1 MSRGALVL
9 AAGAVAL
16 ALAPSATAEPG
27 SWEGGGPPAP
37 VIGVL
42 EVDPV
47 EPTTVY
53 GSGVS
58 TVYVTEDGAA
68 SWRRLARPDLS
79 AVSISALEVNPAAH
93 RELYLHSDSDLYR
106 STDGGAAWTKL
117 DLEGVSTFALL
128 PGAPATL
135 LAATFEHGV
144 QRSTDG
150 GATWTDS
157 SDGIEDPSLVGWFA
171 VAPSDPSV
179 VYVFSRTLY
188 RSSDGGRSW
197 ARASL
202 PVEDSFPLVRAVDPS
217 APDTLYLADGL
228 TVWRTTDG
236 GVTWERRSAG
246 LPSVEFGFIPA
257 LVAAPSQ
264 PDLLY
269 AVTDTALYRT
279 TNGGKSWQ
287 LVNDDAF
294 GTVSPWTIAIDPADS
309 LRVYRASGQGVF
321 VSTDGGVT
329 FSPANRGLPGL
340 AMHAVAAGADGT
352 VVASPLYGG
361 VYASADGGQTWRGGL
376 GEEVEHEYVESLAVE
391 AGGRAYAG
399 TYQGSLFRSA
409 NGGLTWS
416 EVGRPPAGRADL
428 GSRARSGAPGSR
440 ARGERDRRLPKRRC
454 RQVVAPFQRRPAEH
468 GRALARVLAV
478 AARGR
483 LRGARPRRRLSLGGR
498 RPHLAASRARTPD
511 RPLAGRRSRRPR
523 RALRG
528 DTERR
533 TVAYRQSRPRMV
545 TAGRVR
551 AHRLRGDRPGHRHRP
566 LRERLRRSALDRRR
580 GHPDPVRRRSSSPQR
595 HGAGRRGRGTADG
608 RPAGGCPGWG
618 LRGHVGRRLRS
629 AVRVRRAL
637 AWLGATLAALAV
649 GASSLGAA
657 SLPSEGPYRI
667 TERGYDLGRQTLF
680 LQAGGVR
687 LHAFPTRLAGEVL
700 SPVGARGRRPVVV
713 FLHGAHQ
720 SCDMQDGSLPTQD
733 WPCRPS
739 FLDVD
744 SFTGYR
750 YAARILASWG
760 FVVISIDANP
770 VAPADSGVLTFPD
783 GAEFTPRT
791 WMDMRAKMVDRH
803 LRRLAR
809 ANRGEQSSGRGLR
822 VAARAPAR
830 SVARGARRTFAWRR
844 GRRLDVAPAGVAPVP
859 DPRHRV
865 ARTGE
870 LLPAAPAGRPVRPG
884 LARL

>member
-79 AVSISALEVNPAAH
+79 AVSIGALEVNPAAH

-171 VAPSDPSV
+171 VAPSDSSV

-279 TNGGKSWQ
+279 TNGGGSWQ

-416 EVGRPPAGRADL
+416 EVGRR
-428 GSRARSGAPGSR
+428 
-440 ARGERDRRLPKRRC
+440 
-454 RQVVAPFQRRPAEH
+454 
-468 GRALARVLAV
+468 
-478 AARGR
+478 
-483 LRGARPRRRLSLGGR
+483 
-498 RPHLAASRARTPD
+498 
-511 RPLAGRRSRRPR
+511 
-523 RALRG
+523 
-528 DTERR
+528 
-533 TVAYRQSRPRMV
+533 
-545 TAGRVR
+545 
-551 AHRLRGDRPGHRHRP
+551 
-566 LRERLRRSALDRRR
+566 
-580 GHPDPVRRRSSSPQR
+580 
-595 HGAGRRGRGTADG
+595 
-608 RPAGGCPGWG
+608 
-618 LRGHVGRRLRS
+618 
-629 AVRVRRAL
+629 
-637 AWLGATLAALAV
+637 
-649 GASSLGAA
+649 
-657 SLPSEGPYRI
+657 
-667 TERGYDLGRQTLF
+667 
-680 LQAGGVR
+680 
-687 LHAFPTRLAGEVL
+687 
-700 SPVGARGRRPVVV
+700 
-713 FLHGAHQ
+713 
-720 SCDMQDGSLPTQD
+720 
-733 WPCRPS
+733 
-739 FLDVD
+739 
-744 SFTGYR
+744 
-750 YAARILASWG
+750 
-760 FVVISIDANP
+760 
-770 VAPADSGVLTFPD
+770 
-783 GAEFTPRT
+783 
-791 WMDMRAKMVDRH
+791 
-803 LRRLAR
+803 
-809 ANRGEQSSGRGLR
+809 
-822 VAARAPAR
+822 
-830 SVARGARRTFAWRR
+830 
-844 GRRLDVAPAGVAPVP
+844 
-859 DPRHRV
+859 
-865 ARTGE
+865 
-870 LLPAAPAGRPVRPG
+870 LPAAPIWDLEPDPARPG
-884 LARL
+884 RVLAANELGVYRSGDAGKSWRRSSAGLPNTGVRSLAFSPSQPAVVYAGLDRGGVYRSVDGGRTWRQAALGRLTVLSLAVDLANPDVLYAATRNGGLWRTANRGRAWSLLADSGPTASVAIDPVTGTVLFASGSDVLRSTDGGDTLTPYDDGLPLLSGTVLDPEAEGPRTVVRLAAVPGGAFAATWGGVYGVRFE